1 NHFIFLSPLWRDNNF
16 HVVLRV
22 VISLEEEFFQQPFVI
37 IVPSEILRSNR
48 FYPYFKDYIGAID
61 GTHVRVKVPIADQ
74 PRFRDRK
81 EWLTQNVLAACG
93 FDMRFIYALAGWK
106 DTASH
111 SKFLKSA
118 LSRDDRLKISR

>member
-48 FYPYFKDYIGAID
+48 FYPYFK
-61 GTHVRVKVPIADQ
+61 
-74 PRFRDRK
+74 
-81 EWLTQNVLAACG
+81 
-93 FDMRFIYALAGWK
+93 
-106 DTASH
+106 
-111 SKFLKSA
+111 
-118 LSRDDRLKISR
+118 